1 MTKAYIGYW
10 WLPGNEKNSIPG
22 TLTIH
27 NNGDYI
33 LQLLDTF
40 KNGSVIV
47 NFRIIREF
55 ELIIGI
61 AREEDSNYD
70 YSFKLLNSIVVS
82 NSLNKLTYYKLHAS
96 FILKSVSSELSGT
109 LKFDSIILDPQ
120 FLNEWIDTSSFDLSY
135 PNEQNNKLHDFSLRY
150 KQPEPII
157 LFENQDFTLK
167 LLTVISYK
175 HPTNSQFN
183 CSQSTFLKLEFL
195 EQKSLTEIRETS
207 KKIRNF
213 FTLAIGTPIKMS
225 RISVGWQNNKGIYFD
240 YLWKDKFQNNFNNP
254 MKIHNSMQMLLGY
267 DFLKDDVNQVF
278 QNWFDK
284 YDDLK
289 FTINNF
295 FGTLYNDFL
304 YTEDKFLNYV
314 FGLEVYH
321 RTKYGGFNHKNE
333 NYLKIRKDILDQIHN
348 KRHIQWLES
357 RLRKHTENSL
367 KQRLEHL
374 FEVHNQS
381 LNGLVNDV
389 EKFIDNVV
397 ETRHFHVHEKVKNK
411 ELVITDVIELSRMT
425 KKLRVFIQAILM
437 FELGFDHE
445 VINKQLHIT
454 FHNSLKFDNNND

>member
-10 WLPGNEKNSIPG
+10 WLPGHEKNSIPG

-40 KNGSVIV
+40 KSGSVIV
-47 NFRIIREF
+47 NFRTIREF

-96 FILKSVSSELSGT
+96 FILKSVSSELSDT

-120 FLNEWIDTSSFDLSY
+120 FLNEWIDTNSFDISY
-135 PNEQNNKLHDFSLRY
+135 PNEQNNKLHNFSLRY

-175 HPTNSQFN
+175 HPTNSHFN
-183 CSQSTFLKLEFL
+183 CSQSAFLKLEFL

-213 FTLAIGTPIKMS
+213 FTLAIGTPIKIR
-225 RISVGWQNNKGIYFD
+225 RISVGWQNSEGVYFD

-254 MKIHNSMQMLLGY
+254 IKIHNSMQMLLGY
-267 DFLKDDVNQVF
+267 DFLKDNVHQVF

-333 NYLKIRKDILDQIHN
+333 NYLKIRKEILDQIHN

-381 LNGLVNDV
+381 LNGLVDDV

-397 ETRHFHVHEKVKNK
+397 ETRHFHVHEKVQNK

-425 KKLRVFIQAILM
+425 KKLRVVIQAILM

-454 FHNSLKFDNNND
+454 FHNSLIFDNNND

>member
-120 FLNEWIDTSSFDLSY
+120 FLNEWIDNSSFDLSY

-183 CSQSTFLKLEFL
+183 CSQSAFLKLEFL

-225 RISVGWQNNKGIYFD
+225 RISVGWQNNKGVYFD
-240 YLWKDKFQNNFNNP
+240 YLWKDKFPNNFNNP

-278 QNWFDK
+278 QNWFNK

-381 LNGLVNDV
+381 LNGLVDDV

-397 ETRHFHVHEKVKNK
+397 ETRHFHVHEKVQNK
-411 ELVITDVIELSRMT
+411 ELVITDIIELSRMT

-454 FHNSLKFDNNND
+454 FHNSLIFDNNND

>member
-109 LKFDSIILDPQ
+109 LKFDTIILDPQ

-183 CSQSTFLKLEFL
+183 CSQSAFLKLEFL

-225 RISVGWQNNKGIYFD
+225 RISVGWQNNKGVYFD

-254 MKIHNSMQMLLGY
+254 IKTHNSMQMLLGY

-381 LNGLVNDV
+381 LNGLVDDV

-454 FHNSLKFDNNND
+454 FHNSLIFDNNND

>member
-120 FLNEWIDTSSFDLSY
+120 FLNEWIDNSSFDLSY

-183 CSQSTFLKLEFL
+183 CSQSAFLKLEFL

-225 RISVGWQNNKGIYFD
+225 RISVGWQNNKGVYFD
-240 YLWKDKFQNNFNNP
+240 YLWKDKFPNNFNNP

-278 QNWFDK
+278 QNWFNK

-381 LNGLVNDV
+381 LNGLVDDV

-397 ETRHFHVHEKVKNK
+397 ETRHFHVHEKVQNK
-411 ELVITDVIELSRMT
+411 ELVITDIIELSRMT
-425 KKLRVFIQAILM
+425 KKLRVVIQAILM

-454 FHNSLKFDNNND
+454 FHNSLIFDNNND